1 MPRRVVWH
9 EGWWR
14 AAQRRPSPNFGLRPV
29 GCEVSLVV
37 VHSISLPP
45 GKWGGDA
52 VQRLFQNRLDC
63 DADPYFDGLRG
74 LQVSAHFFIRR
85 SGRTLQFV
93 SCDQRAWHAGV
104 SRWRGREGCNDWSV
118 GIELEG
124 LEGLGFEPGQ
134 YQSLARLIKVLRAR
148 YPLQE
153 IVGHEHIAPGRKQDP
168 GLGFDWRKLAAAL
181 RRSGPDLPLSG

>member
-1 MPRRVVWH
+1 MPRRLVWH

-181 RRSGPDLPLSG
+181 RRSGPELPFSG